1 MNAGFWSRDDA
12 RTEICGAG
20 PEREGGCK
28 SGAVHET
35 ARRDHW
41 QSPIE
46 RLYDRAHNDKRRD
59 QLGWRMR
66 NTFQALQ
73 PISELVAGLPTRS
86 AAAGPYGDGIEQIAY
101 PCREALLRDRLLDH
115 LDARIE
121 PTLVDN
127 GISGITR
134 RKQNFETGSPILCL
148 FRQLSTVDAG

>member
-1 MNAGFWSRDDA
+1 MGDA
-12 RTEICGAG
+12 NPQNPGRW
-20 PEREGGCK
+20 PRMRWQ
-28 SGAVHET
+28 
-35 ARRDHW
+35 ARR
-41 QSPIE
+41 S
-46 RLYDRAHNDKRRD
+46 RLPRD
-59 QLGWRMR
+59 S
-66 NTFQALQ
+66 N
-73 PISELVAGLPTRS
+73 ES

-148 FRQLSTVDAG
+148 VRQLSTVDAG